1 MFGVYGQVW
10 IKNDAGDWD
19 RIKSGSEDGQALLA
33 NLDIKPIPSTTQSRE
48 ELSSGAVAALS
59 IISTL
64 FLGVIIVVIVFLGRR
79 VFKNRKRMKS
89 HSNYVTIND
98 SADGE
103 GSNSMNNPTPN
114 TSEPV

>member
-33 NLDIKPIPSTTQSRE
+33 NLDIKPIPSTTSRE